1 LKGFNQMESEVFN
14 VLFICNSNSARSIM
28 AERLLDHW
36 GKGRFKA
43 FSAGNSPKAEIHP
56 LTIKT
61 LQSHGLNCDN
71 LRSKSWR
78 EFSGENAPHLDF
90 VFTVCDEAAGEVCP
104 IWQGQPMTAHWGV
117 EDPVA
122 VEGSDEE
129 KLIAFQQSC
138 RYLEN
143 RIKLFVALPIE
154 SLNMMKI
161 KDEIDSIGAIKD
173 ETHV

>member
-1 LKGFNQMESEVFN
+1 MGSEIFN
-14 VLFICNSNSARSIM
+14 VLFLCNSNSARSIM
-28 AERLLDHW
+28 AERLMDHW

-43 FSAGNSPKAEIHP
+43 YSAGNSPKGTVDP

-71 LRSKSWR
+71 LRSKSWH
-78 EFSGENAPHLDF
+78 EFTGENAPHLDF

-104 IWQGQPMTAHWGV
+104 IWKGQPMTAHWGI
-117 EDPVA
+117 EDPLA
-122 VEGSDEE
+122 VEGTEEE
-129 KLIAFQQSC
+129 KLFVFQQSC

-154 SLNMMKI
+154 TLNIMKI
-161 KDEIDSIGAIKD
+161 KNEIDSIGTIKD
-173 ETHV
+173 DVQV